1 MRFERTYGLILKVEN
16 GGSAPRILSLDDYF
30 MVEQEREEVEDGKVV
45 KIKDMKYEYEECM
58 EASYRTSLMKS
69 FKKTIT
75 DGYFNFIIV
84 DNVNDKV
91 KYFGEMWSFAKQNGF
106 QVPLQ
111 MRVTFMITF
120 LFYFRYTFVS

>member
-1 MRFERTYGLILKVEN
+1 MEN

-30 MVEQEREEVEDGKVV
+30 MVEHEKEVIEEGR
-45 KIKDMKYEYEECM
+45 KIKIKEMKYEYEECM
-58 EASYRTSLMKS
+58 EASYRLSLMKS

-106 QVPLQ
+106 QVFHLHKQ
-111 MRVTFMITF
+111 KKKRLYGHS
-120 LFYFRYTFVS
+120 LFYRFIFVSWN